1 MNGHRQPRTDAQAP
15 RGIGARIAG
24 FAYIALLPPAAFA
37 VHQLRYWLAYGS
49 RAGIE
54 LQRTGHSYL
63 HSVVPW
69 LVLLLALTIGVFLRA
84 LGRAFAGHTSP
95 ARFTLSL
102 TAMWLVCSAALVAI
116 FACQEFLEGLFATGH
131 PAGLAGIF
139 GYGRLVVNPG
149 RGVHRLRARDGA
161 ARRSVARAQ
170 GRPSASATVSACY
183 RTSATSGA
191 SPRCGG
197 RASGA
202 AGQWLV
208 GSGSADAHLRR
219 GARSLASPLR
229 ILPPLRSP
237 VSGRFCV
244 RSMVI

>member
-24 FAYIALLPPAAFA
+24 FAHIALLPPAAFA

-102 TAMWLVCSAALVAI
+102 TAMWLVRSAALVAI
-116 FACQEFLEGLFATGH
+116 FACQEFLEGLLDRA
-131 PAGLAGIF
+131 PSRMAGIF
-139 GYGRLVVNPG
+139 GYGGWWSIPAALSIGLVLATVLHGARWLVRKVARRRARPYLLVIGPVLRPARPRDAVVVRPAPLVSGWSG
-149 RGVHRLRARDGA
+149 RG
-161 ARRSVARAQ
+161 
-170 GRPSASATVSACY
+170 
-183 RTSATSGA
+183 
-191 SPRCGG
+191 
-197 RASGA
+197 
-202 AGQWLV
+202 
-208 GSGSADAHLRR
+208 
-219 GARSLASPLR
+219 
-229 ILPPLRSP
+229 PPTL
-237 VSGRFCV
+237 
-244 RSMVI
+244 I